1 MDRAQLIST
10 ITGNQKVRGIVMK
23 AVGAFMRGESP
34 SQFMKNLAMT
44 EPALQGYSY
53 DDIDATAAQVCKE
66 RNADI
71 NTMKADIAELANSY
85 IK

>member
-1 MDRAQLIST
+1 MDRTQIIST
-10 ITGNQKVRGIVMK
+10 ITGNKKVREIVVK

-34 SQFMKNLAMT
+34 STFMKNLAMT
-44 EPALQGYSY
+44 EPLLQGYNF

-66 RNADI
+66 KNADMES
-71 NTMKADIAELANSY
+71 MKADISDLAKSY

>member
-1 MDRAQLIST
+1 MDKMQLIST
-10 ITGNQKVRGIVMK
+10 ITGNPQIKGLVMK

-44 EPALQGYSY
+44 NPVFQGYNF
-53 DDIDATAAQVCKE
+53 DDIDAVTAQVCEEK
-66 RNADI
+66 NA
-71 NTMKADIAELANSY
+71 NMETMKADLTDLAKSY

>member
-1 MDRAQLIST
+1 MDRAQIITT
-10 ITGNQKVRGIVMK
+10 ITSNKKVREIVAK
-23 AVGAFMRGESP
+23 AVGSFMRGESP

-44 EPALQGYSY
+44 EPALQGYNF

-66 RNADI
+66 KDANI
-71 NTMKADIAELANSY
+71 ESMKADISDLAKSY